1 MNQQGHVLRQKYVEL
16 FSVEKKDELK
26 NIFQDICA
34 SRKRDLN
41 FQSKGKTN
49 KIFLSFL
56 TFEYF

>member
-1 MNQQGHVLRQKYVEL
+1 MNQQGHVLRQKYVEF

-41 FQSKGKTN
+41 FQRKN
-49 KIFLSFL
+49 K
-56 TFEYF
+56 